1 MNVVITGASS
11 GLGAALAQRYAAPGA
26 VLGLIGRD
34 TGRLKATAAACQAL
48 GANVVCGQIDVAD
61 TEGVSVWIERFE
73 VRYPIDVVIANAGI
87 SNGPAPGSQSEGL
100 ASVAR
105 QININ
110 LLGVVATVEAALPGM
125 LSRRRGRIGIIS
137 SIAGFRGLPYSPGY
151 SASKAG
157 SRAYGEAVRALVAPA
172 GITVS
177 VISPGF
183 FTSPMT
189 DRWKGSTP
197 FLRTAER
204 VADQVKACVDRGRA
218 RYAWPWPL
226 VLGLRAADLA
236 PAAITDAIL
245 RGFHF
250 HIERPKDAA

>member
-1 MNVVITGASS
+1 MNVIITGASS
-11 GLGAALAQRYAAPGA
+11 GLGAALARRYANDST

-34 TGRLKATAAACQAL
+34 AVRLKATVTACEAL
-48 GANVVCGQIDVAD
+48 GARVESAQIDVAD
-61 TEGVSVWIERFE
+61 TGPLSAWIEDFEGRF
-73 VRYPIDVVIANAGI
+73 PIDVIVANAGV
-87 SNGPAPGSQSEGL
+87 SAGPAPGAHSEGL

-105 QININ
+105 QINTN
-110 LLGVVATVEAALPGM
+110 LLGLVATIEAALPGM
-125 LSRRRGRIGIIS
+125 LARKRGRIGVIS
-137 SIAGFRGLPYSPGY
+137 SIAGLRGLPYSPGY

-157 SRAYGEAVRALVAPA
+157 SRAYGEALRALVAPA
-172 GITVS
+172 GISVS

-183 FTSPMT
+183 FASPMT

-204 VADQVKACVDRGRA
+204 VADQVKSCVDHGRA
-218 RYAWPWPL
+218 RWAWPWPL
-226 VLGLRAADLA
+226 VLGLRAADIA

-250 HIERPKDAA
+250 HIARPDGGA

>member
-1 MNVVITGASS
+1 VVI
-11 GLGAALAQRYAAPGA
+11 
-26 VLGLIGRD
+26 
-34 TGRLKATAAACQAL
+34 
-48 GANVVCGQIDVAD
+48 GQVDVAD
-61 TEGVSVWIERFE
+61 TKRISAWIERFDA
-73 VRYPIDVVIANAGI
+73 RHPIDVIVANAGI
-87 SNGPAPGSQSEGL
+87 SSGPTPAAQSEGFG
-100 ASVAR
+100 SIAR
-105 QININ
+105 QINTN

-125 LSRRRGRIGIIS
+125 LARRRGRIGIIS
-137 SIAGFRGLPYSPGY
+137 SIAGLRGLPYSPGY

-157 SRAYGEAVRALVAPA
+157 SRAYGEALRALVAPA

-183 FTSPMT
+183 FSSPMT

-204 VADQVKACVDRGRA
+204 VADQVKTCVDRGRA
-218 RYAWPWPL
+218 RSAWPWPL

-250 HIERPKDAA
+250 HIARPEDAA

>member
-11 GLGAALAQRYAAPGA
+11 GLGAALARRYANPSA
-26 VLGLIGRD
+26 VLGLTGRD
-34 TGRLKATAAACQAL
+34 AGRLEVTVTACRAL
-48 GANVVCGQIDVAD
+48 GARVVPARIDVAD
-61 TEGVSVWIERFE
+61 AGALAAWIEGFE
-73 VRYPIDVVIANAGI
+73 AQHPIDTVIANAGV
-87 SNGPAPGSQSEGL
+87 SAGPAPGARAEGF
-100 ASVAR
+100 ASAAR
-105 QININ
+105 QINTN

-157 SRAYGEAVRALVAPA
+157 SRAYGEALRALVAPA
-172 GITVS
+172 GVTVS

-183 FTSPMT
+183 FSSPMT
-189 DRWKGSTP
+189 DRWQGSTP
-197 FLRTAER
+197 FLRTADQ

-236 PAAITDAIL
+236 PAFITDAIL
-245 RGFHF
+245 RNFHF
-250 HIERPKDAA
+250 HIERPEDPR